1 MITLKRALKRKKKYT
16 SKLRKNFLELYADD
30 NERRNKQINFSYY
43 INIESTILELLLDDN
58 LESFKNAGKLLFIIL
73 SGVSPNM
80 LYFKRVLNLVYL
92 FFYKGGKKFYHS
104 DMHFQII
111 VFLHSYIK
119 LYNIICSIYIFNLL
133 LVNNNITN
141 LEKYKDKYIPKH
153 IIATYVDH
161 SYFHIKEFLI
171 TVRNFLIENNKET
184 YEQKKKY
191 IKNLD
196 EKIALYKESDEEVLR
211 NFYKL
216 YNFEFPKSLEK
227 NLKYLISQCTRVNYP
242 LHSMYLDIYILYNI
256 KNILKVLVVL
266 DQLFCSLFPYY
277 YFYELKLKLLLLLIH
292 KYDGEEAHF
301 NFKREETIN
310 KKEKVHSFSNNS
322 NQNQINY
329 IQLYKDPTNINEEEN
344 STLLYEESC
353 TDNKNIDNSNKD
365 KKKKK
370 EMNNELNCLYSS
382 DSSKSDNPTYV
393 EEKNEKNEDVES
405 DKNFYLD
412 NFMNLYI
419 NCTENITNS
428 LPSVSDLYENNPLKQ
443 LNKKIR
449 NKRKNLG
456 NNSILD
462 YFKTSEKK
470 NMYIDREHKEVLN
483 NNNGNNNNNIEGDII
498 MKKENK
504 NVKMCNPPPIENI
517 YKNTYNDIMYNLNVV
532 VNVAKKLMF
541 SSYYDA
547 TYVKL
552 FYCYL
557 LPFISFEKRIEI
569 FLIYSYSNYKIM
581 KPLTFII
588 FYNNNN
594 ALNILNAFQTIFK
607 DAYLFQKYKN
617 TYFNSFAL
625 KNIPKSYF
633 IFLLFISIFF
643 YNDKME
649 SLLYIYN
656 LFYNYDQEII
666 SDKEKSINY
675 ENIHEEVILKN
686 DEKYIE
692 QKKHV
697 NIIIIKFIEIY
708 KEKFNIYLCDYFDFY
723 RIFFILLVSCVD
735 IE

>member
-1 MITLKRALKRKKKYT
+1 MITLKRDLKRKKKYT

-43 INIESTILELLLDDN
+43 INIESTILELLLDNN

-92 FFYKGGKKFYHS
+92 FFYKGGTKFYHS
-104 DMHFQII
+104 DMHFQIV

-133 LVNNNITN
+133 LANNNIKN

-161 SYFHIKEFLI
+161 SYFHIKEFLL
-171 TVRNFLIENNKET
+171 TVRKFLIETNKEN
-184 YEQKKKY
+184 YQKKKTY
-191 IKNLD
+191 LKKLN
-196 EKIALYKESDEEVLR
+196 EKIVLYKESDEEILQ

-242 LHSMYLDIYILYNI
+242 LHSIYLDIYILYNI
-256 KNILKVLVVL
+256 KNILKVLVVI

-292 KYDGEEAHF
+292 KYENEKEYLNYNGL
-301 NFKREETIN
+301 ETIN
-310 KKEKVHSFSNNS
+310 DKEKMHSYENNA
-322 NQNQINY
+322 NQNKINY
-329 IQLYKDPTNINEEEN
+329 IQIYKNPTNINDEEN

-353 TDNKNIDNSNKD
+353 IDNKNIDNRNKN

-370 EMNNELNCLYSS
+370 EINDELNCLYSS
-382 DSSKSDNPTYV
+382 DSSKSDNPTFD
-393 EEKNEKNEDVES
+393 EETNKKDEDMES

-412 NFMNLYI
+412 KFMNLYI
-419 NCTENITNS
+419 NCTENINKS
-428 LPSVSDLYENNPLKQ
+428 LPSISELHENNPLKQ

-449 NKRKNLG
+449 DKRKKLD

-462 YFKTSEKK
+462 YFKISEKK
-470 NMYIDREHKEVLN
+470 SIYIDKEDKESMN
-483 NNNGNNNNNIEGDII
+483 NNNENDNNIGVNPV

-504 NVKMCNPPPIENI
+504 RVKLCNPPPIENI
-517 YKNTYNDIMYNLNVV
+517 YKNTYNDIVYNLNVV

-547 TYVKL
+547 IYVKL

-557 LPFISFEKRIEI
+557 LPFISYEKKIEI
-569 FLIYSYSNYKIM
+569 FLIYSYSNFKIM

-588 FYNNNN
+588 FYNNHNS
-594 ALNILNAFQTIFK
+594 LYILNTFETIFK
-607 DAYLFQKYKN
+607 DVYLFQKYKN
-617 TYFNSFAL
+617 TYFNNFSL
-625 KNIPKSYF
+625 KNIPKNYF
-633 IFLLFISIFF
+633 IFLFFISIFF
-643 YNDKME
+643 YNNKIE
-649 SLLYIYN
+649 SLLYMYN
-656 LFYNYDQEII
+656 LFYNYDKEII
-666 SDKEKSINY
+666 SNKEKDINY
-675 ENIHEEVILKN
+675 TKIYEEVILKN
-686 DEKYIE
+686 DEKYVE
-692 QKKHV
+692 QKKHI
-697 NIIIIKFIEIY
+697 NIIIIKFIETY
-708 KEKFNIYLCDYFDFY
+708 KEKFNIYLCEYFDFY
-723 RIFFILLVSCVD
+723 RIFFILFVSCVD
-735 IE
+735 VE